1 MSKNISSRVPVLA
14 AADIVSSNASK
25 VGQSVRLADQ
35 YQKVGDRVVR
45 YRIDLDMS
53 YLVQS
58 SMVAEVWSEAAGWVE
73 LVRLRPEV
81 EFYIVSGPAKDA
93 LDPKS
98 RELMRIFDADKA
110 DRAAKSWQK
119 VVALLAAESKKVLA
133 AIG

>member
-25 VGQSVRLADQ
+25 VGQSVLLADQ

-110 DRAAKSWQK
+110 DQAAKSWQK

>member
-14 AADIVSSNASK
+14 ASDLVSSNASK

-45 YRIDLDMS
+45 YRIELDMS

-81 EFYIVSGPAKDA
+81 EFYIASGPAKDA

-98 RELMRIFDADKA
+98 RELMRIFNADKA

-119 VVALLAAESKKVLA
+119 VVALLAAESKKVLV

>member
-14 AADIVSSNASK
+14 ASDIVNSNASK

-35 YQKVGDRVVR
+35 YQKIDGRVVR
-45 YRIDLDMS
+45 YRISLDMS
-53 YLVQS
+53 YIGQS

-73 LVRLRPEV
+73 LVNLRPGV

-93 LDPKS
+93 LNPKS
-98 RELMRIFDADKA
+98 RELMRIFDADQA

>member
-1 MSKNISSRVPVLA
+1 MSKNISSRVPVLVA
-14 AADIVSSNASK
+14 SDLVSSNASK

-53 YLVQS
+53 YIGQS

-81 EFYIVSGPAKDA
+81 EFYIVSGPAKAA

-98 RELMRIFDADKA
+98 RELMRIFDASKA
-110 DRAAKSWQK
+110 DQAAKSWQK
-119 VVALLAAESKKVLA
+119 VVALLAAEAKKVLA

>member
-1 MSKNISSRVPVLA
+1 MSKNINSRVPALVA
-14 AADIVSSNASK
+14 SDIVSGNASK

-45 YRIDLDMS
+45 YRINLDMS

-81 EFYIVSGPAKDA
+81 EFYIASGPAKDA

-119 VVALLAAESKKVLA
+119 VVALLAAEAKKVLV

>member
-25 VGQSVRLADQ
+25 VGQSVRLVDQ

-45 YRIDLDMS
+45 YRIELDMS

-73 LVRLRPEV
+73 LVSLRPKV
-81 EFYIVSGPAKDA
+81 EFYIASGPAKDA

-119 VVALLAAESKKVLA
+119 VVALLAAEAKKVLV

>member
-25 VGQSVRLADQ
+25 VGQSVLLADQ

-45 YRIDLDMS
+45 YRIHLDMS
-53 YLVQS
+53 YIGQS
-58 SMVAEVWSEAAGWVE
+58 DMVAEVWSEAAGWVE

-81 EFYIVSGPAKDA
+81 EFYIASGPAKDA
-93 LDPKS
+93 LNPKS

-119 VVALLAAESKKVLA
+119 VVALLAAEAKKVLV

>member
-1 MSKNISSRVPVLA
+1 MSKNINSRVPALVA
-14 AADIVSSNASK
+14 SDIVSGNASK

-45 YRIDLDMS
+45 YRIELDMS

-81 EFYIVSGPAKDA
+81 EFCIASGPAKDA

-110 DRAAKSWQK
+110 DRAAQSWQK
-119 VVALLAAESKKVLA
+119 VVALLAAEAKKVLV

>member
-1 MSKNISSRVPVLA
+1 MSKNINSRVPALVA
-14 AADIVSSNASK
+14 SDIVSGNASK

-110 DRAAKSWQK
+110 DQAAKSWQK

>member
-25 VGQSVRLADQ
+25 VGQSVRLVDQ

-45 YRIDLDMS
+45 YRIELDMS

-81 EFYIVSGPAKDA
+81 EFYIASGPAKDA

-119 VVALLAAESKKVLA
+119 VVALLAAEAKKVLV

>member
-45 YRIDLDMS
+45 YRINLDMS

-81 EFYIVSGPAKDA
+81 EFYIASGPAKDA

-98 RELMRIFDADKA
+98 RELMRIFNADKA
-110 DRAAKSWQK
+110 DQAAKSWQK

>member
-110 DRAAKSWQK
+110 DQAAKSWQK